1 MPRMNHKSRNA
12 LDTTAKTQQC
22 YPMAA
27 GTSVTLLGFLA
38 FGAVVGWFVKR
49 AHGSWSDLRDVR
61 ARVPR
66 ARVRF
71 RSHIGGAVLWGVIAI
86 VVVAV
91 LLHL

>member
-1 MPRMNHKSRNA
+1 MNHKPRNV
-12 LDTTAKTQQC
+12 LDTTAESQQC
-22 YPMAA
+22 CHMAA
-27 GTSVTLLGFLA
+27 GTDALLLGFLA

-71 RSHIGGAVLWGVIAI
+71 RSHIGGAVMWGLIFI